1 MPCFR
6 YTGYD
11 SDRISVLINVIQS
24 VESENG
30 NMIIYVEEHKLKFLQ
45 EFLQWEGL
53 DVFTKKH
60 PSPERIL
67 ITTGHD
73 MDIIMNII
81 TGIASSDQDRSF

>member
-1 MPCFR
+1 MATIPQRVAKRVQLSRVFDTLATIPTESA
-6 YTGYD
+6 YL
-11 SDRISVLINVIQS
+11 SIQS

-60 PSPERIL
+60 PSPGWKL
-67 ITTGHD
+67 IIKT
-73 MDIIMNII
+73 IIPQR
-81 TGIASSDQDRSF
+81 GYS